1 MQRLEKALLRQ
12 QHANDD
18 GAAWPY
24 AGITPN
30 IQLVKDSRS
39 EEEEEIAKQD
49 FKSTKLSSKFFSKS
63 PKRMTPSRRTSSPPP
78 RLGGPTAGAV
88 VGLGTNPGRIMSNAG
103 AGAGQTS
110 ET

>member
-1 MQRLEKALLRQ
+1 MTFFGCRSLVEPAVLLINPKDNSITLEYMQRLEKALLRQ

-39 EEEEEIAKQD
+39 EEEGIPIGSSALQVLSLAIACFLEK
-49 FKSTKLSSKFFSKS
+49 KK
-63 PKRMTPSRRTSSPPP
+63 
-78 RLGGPTAGAV
+78 
-88 VGLGTNPGRIMSNAG
+88 
-103 AGAGQTS
+103 
-110 ET
+110 

>member
-1 MQRLEKALLRQ
+1 MEPAVLLINPKDNSITLEYMQRLEKALLRQ

-39 EEEEEIAKQD
+39 EEEGIPIGSALQVLSLAIACCLEK
-49 FKSTKLSSKFFSKS
+49 KK
-63 PKRMTPSRRTSSPPP
+63 
-78 RLGGPTAGAV
+78 
-88 VGLGTNPGRIMSNAG
+88 
-103 AGAGQTS
+103 
-110 ET
+110 